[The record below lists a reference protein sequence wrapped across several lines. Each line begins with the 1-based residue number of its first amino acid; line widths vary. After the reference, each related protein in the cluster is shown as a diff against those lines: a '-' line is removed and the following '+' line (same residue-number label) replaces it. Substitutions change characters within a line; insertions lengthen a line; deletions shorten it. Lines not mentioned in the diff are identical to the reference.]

1 MKLKTLVSTK
11 LALLALLA
19 AFAAANACGQSIW
32 RDDTSRSMFVDKRAS
47 AVGDIITIVIQES
60 STANKNDE
68 TKTERASSLSAAIT
82 SFLYP
87 GSAAPALLRQG
98 QLPAMAYNSDQKH
111 DGSGSIA
118 KSESIVAQIAV
129 RVIDS
134 LPNGNLVIE
143 GKRDTSFGGEHQ
155 TIVLRGVV
163 RAYDVSSS
171 NTVMSYNVADATIQ
185 IIGRGTVTDT
195 TNKGWFGRM
204 WDKLSPF

>member
-1 MKLKTLVSTK
+1 MKLKTIVSKKLVLLT
-11 LALLALLA
+11 LLASA
-19 AFAAANACGQSIW
+19 INSQGQSIW
-32 RDDTSRSMFVDKRAS
+32 RDDTSRSMFVDKRAC
-47 AVGDIITIVIQES
+47 AVGDIITIVVQEN

-68 TKTERASSLSAAIT
+68 TKTERQSSLTAAIT

-111 DGSGSIA
+111 DGTGSIA
-118 KSESIVAQIAV
+118 KSESMVAQIAV
-129 RVIDS
+129 RVIDA

-163 RAYDVSSS
+163 RAYDVTAS
-171 NTVMSYNVADATIQ
+171 NTVLSYNVADATIQ
-185 IIGRGTVTDT
+185 IISHGTVTDT

>member
-1 MKLKTLVSTK
+1 MNLKNVISPKLI
-11 LALLALLA
+11 LLALVA
-19 AFAAANACGQSIW
+19 VAAANSNGQSIW
-32 RDDTSRSMFVDKRAS
+32 RDDTARSMFADKRAS
-47 AVGDIITIVIQES
+47 SVGDIITIVVQES
-60 STANKNDE
+60 STANKSDE
-68 TKTERASSLSAAIT
+68 TKTERQSSLTAAIT

-111 DGSGSIA
+111 DGSGAIN

-129 RVIDS
+129 RVVDT
-134 LPNGNLVIE
+134 LPNGNLIIE

-163 RAYDVSSS
+163 RSYDVTSA

>member
-1 MKLKTLVSTK
+1 MNLKNVVSPKLI
-11 LALLALLA
+11 LLALLA
-19 AFAAANACGQSIW
+19 VAAANSNGQSIW
-32 RDDTSRSMFVDKRAS
+32 RDDTARSMFADKRAS
-47 AVGDIITIVIQES
+47 SVGDIITIVVQES
-60 STANKNDE
+60 STANKSDE
-68 TKTERASSLSAAIT
+68 TKTERQSSLTAAIT

-111 DGSGSIA
+111 DGSGAIN

-129 RVIDS
+129 RVVDT
-134 LPNGNLVIE
+134 LPNGNLIIE
-143 GKRDTSFGGEHQ
+143 GKRDTSFGGEHL

-163 RAYDVSSS
+163 RSYDVTSA